1 MTFGGTVQTA
11 EQLIV
16 LTSQAV
22 SCELAGEAVILDV
35 RTGQYFA
42 LSPVGAQIWKLLES
56 PCTAASLCAKL
67 MEEYDV
73 ERTRCEADVSRLLEQ
88 LAGHGLITF
97 EEGG

>member
-1 MTFGGTVQTA
+1 VQIA
-11 EQLIV
+11 EQLII

-22 SCELAGEAVILDV
+22 SCELGGEAVILDI

-56 PCTAASLCAKL
+56 PCTLTTLCAKL

-73 ERTRCEADVSRLLEQ
+73 EPSRCETDVSRLVGE

-97 EEGG
+97 EERG